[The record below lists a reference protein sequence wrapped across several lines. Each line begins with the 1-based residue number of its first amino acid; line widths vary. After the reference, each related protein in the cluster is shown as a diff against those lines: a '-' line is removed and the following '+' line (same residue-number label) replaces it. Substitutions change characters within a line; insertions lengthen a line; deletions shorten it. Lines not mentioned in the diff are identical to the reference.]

1 MPRKVSG
8 LGRSPAV
15 QVAAGAWHGMA
26 LTEDGEVFT
35 WGHNASGQQL
45 GFLVTPSPVS
55 QRRQQQ
61 QQPASTN
68 IPTAATSTTSLSEML
83 RASWT
88 PVKLPAFG
96 KASEPHEKLQR
107 APAAD
112 EVLPGPG
119 REESLLRK
127 VVHIACGP
135 EHSIAIDS
143 GGAAWTW
150 GAEGRA
156 CLGHGEAGFGAPGG
170 GTAVAA
176 EAQARAMGLAGE
188 GGGTDNRQTQT
199 FIPLSRERE
208 VSRARARRAL
218 AGGWAVPRE
227 IASLACPSPPPEA
240 TAANT
245 RNSVERTGRVK
256 VVAAACG
263 FSHTALVTEDG
274 RMYLFGEGA
283 AVAGGDLQALEGEN
297 GGVAEGAGLRE
308 AGGLVR
314 RRRSEGGEDHG
325 GLDAVAAL
333 SAVAG
338 PTSVPRETCSSWF
351 PTLAARRVAA
361 VACGGQHVFVLLAGD
376 RIGYTLG
383 MNLFR
388 TAMGTERHLPGDPAS
403 SERGVL
409 RSGKG
414 SVGGD
419 ERAVSWA
426 RGGVDCE
433 LLVAGSYLHA
443 HRVVL
448 ARRSPVLRDMIAQ
461 A

>member
-1 MPRKVSG
+1 MK
-8 LGRSPAV
+8 
-15 QVAAGAWHGMA
+15 Q
-26 LTEDGEVFT
+26 
-35 WGHNASGQQL
+35 N
-45 GFLVTPSPVS
+45 
-55 QRRQQQ
+55 
-61 QQPASTN
+61 
-68 IPTAATSTTSLSEML
+68 
-83 RASWT
+83 
-88 PVKLPAFG
+88 
-96 KASEPHEKLQR
+96 
-107 APAAD
+107 
-112 EVLPGPG
+112 
-119 REESLLRK
+119 SLLRK
-127 VVHIACGP
+127 IVHIACGS

-150 GAEGRA
+150 GAEGRS

-188 GGGTDNRQTQT
+188 GGGVDNRQTQT

-227 IASLACPSPPPEA
+227 IASLASPSPPPNA
-240 TAANT
+240 TASNT
-245 RNSVERTGRVK
+245 HDAGEGTGRVK

-274 RMYLFGEGA
+274 RVYLFGEGA
-283 AVAGGDLQALEGEN
+283 AVAGGDLQALEGGK
-297 GGVAEGAGLRE
+297 GGVVEAARLRE

-314 RRRSEGGEDHG
+314 RQRSEGEEDRG

-338 PTSVPRETCSSWF
+338 PTPVPREACSSWF

-361 VACGGQHVFVLLAGD
+361 VACGGQHVVALLAGD

-383 MNLFR
+383 MDLFR
-388 TAMGTERHLPGDPAS
+388 TAMGTERHLDPAKA
-403 SERGVL
+403 EGEVL

-414 SVGGD
+414 PVDGDGEGTVG
-419 ERAVSWA
+419 WA

-461 A
+461 ARE